1 MQEYKKQETE
11 FKKLHTQLLELKLY
25 DLATDLSKN
34 FWSYGHKKF
43 IHGMDAAQEIY
54 AS

>member
-25 DLATDLSKN
+25 DLASNLSST
-34 FWSYGHKKF
+34 FWDYGHNKF
-43 IHGMDAAQEIY
+43 TEGINTIKEIY
-54 AS
+54 KI